1 MSIGSLGPL
10 TQRSGHGMLAWSLEV
25 MIKFQERD
33 KMMGRDLP
41 TCVPCDDF
49 QTCDTQ
55 LKEKVENMRAK
66 LRLS

>member
-1 MSIGSLGPL
+1 
-10 TQRSGHGMLAWSLEV
+10 MLAWSLEV